1 MKRTVFENKYYFEF
15 TFAEIKRNKI
25 IIPENELPEYM
36 YFIKEGEIEITFNA
50 NFFQLIDAI
59 RKIASLI
66 NFQNLDIY
74 DYQFQNLGGKYYFIK
89 FFAISIE
96 KL

>member
-15 TFAEIKRNKI
+15 IFAEMKRNHI
-25 IIPENELPEYM
+25 IIPENKLPDYM

-50 NFFQLIDAI
+50 NFFQLIDTI

-74 DYQFQNLGGKYYFIK
+74 DYQFQNGSSKYYFIK
-89 FFAISIE
+89 VFAISLE